1 MTRQNNPPKRHHFIP
16 QMMLRHF
23 ADDDELLWFW
33 RRDFQ
38 NGDIKKTNTQNLF
51 VEKDLY
57 TLVHYDGTKN
67 SALEGFFARLE
78 GAGAQFIN
86 DLATIIRGNGIPN
99 LDKNAWNFWNHFF
112 YYHLKR
118 TPGAIAVFA
127 QHVGFRVKV
136 DEAVATIKKIGAEEG
151 RETDDANL
159 EERIVKNAVIMAQ
172 RAKPSAEVLEVFAK
186 MGLAIY
192 RIVDRNKSFVIGDIP
207 GATARFRLP
216 DNSMSRPTLFLPV
229 TWDIAVGQSTRSKK
243 VDVITVDHE
252 QIKRM
257 NVATTTRSTVIAGR
271 SDALIKTLS
280 RRVIYTGV
288 EAT

>member
-1 MTRQNNPPKRHHFIP
+1 
-16 QMMLRHF
+16 MMLRHF